1 MQSWPETQKDF
12 MNWEQSERKGDSPV
26 RLPLE
31 DDPNDPRGKLIQKIV
46 HLDLKGMP
54 PLISYYEKLFP
65 LLRRLGVT
73 GILVE
78 YEDMFPFHGPLAPI
92 ANKRAYSRKEIGRL
106 NHLAAASNLEVSK
119 RLHVLILHISRKCIP
134 T

>member
-1 MQSWPETQKDF
+1 MLRLSLVARVSLAGIALILLLILYMQSWPETQKDF
-12 MNWEQSERKGDSPV
+12 MNWEQSEREGDSPV

-73 GILVE
+73 
-78 YEDMFPFHGPLAPI
+78 
-92 ANKRAYSRKEIGRL
+92 
-106 NHLAAASNLEVSK
+106 
-119 RLHVLILHISRKCIP
+119 
-134 T
+134 